1 MIGIISG
8 SGIDQWPGLIDRQI
22 HHATTPFGSVN
33 VTLGTVGDT
42 VVAHVSRHG
51 PSHERLSHQ
60 VNHKA
65 NLSALIDLGVSA
77 VIGCTACGAVQP
89 SIEPGSLIVFD
100 DLYFGSNRMPDGSL
114 CTWFDTPGQK
124 DRGHWIFDHPFS
136 DDLRNSLINAG
147 KEFESKI
154 LTNGVY
160 GHVDGPRFNSR
171 TEISALAACG
181 VTAISQ
187 TGGPETV
194 LAGEAQL
201 PYALVGYVTDY
212 ANGVANVP
220 EPIEALVA
228 RMRVSAD
235 RFAEL
240 IRAALPLV
248 NAHTPQPAGE
258 VFRVES

>member
-1 MIGIISG
+1 
-8 SGIDQWPGLIDRQI
+8 
-22 HHATTPFGSVN
+22 
-33 VTLGTVGDT
+33 
-42 VVAHVSRHG
+42 
-51 PSHERLSHQ
+51 
-60 VNHKA
+60 
-65 NLSALIDLGVSA
+65 
-77 VIGCTACGAVQP
+77 
-89 SIEPGSLIVFD
+89 
-100 DLYFGSNRMPDGSL
+100 MPDDSL

-124 DRGHWIFDHPFS
+124 GRGHWIFDHPFS
-136 DDLRNSLINAG
+136 DDLRNSLLTAG
-147 KEFESKI
+147 KESEAKI
-154 LTNGVY
+154 LTSGVY

-171 TEISALAACG
+171 TEISALAALG

-194 LAGEAQL
+194 LAGESQL

-212 ANGVANVP
+212 ANGVANTP
-220 EPIEALVA
+220 EPIEALIA

-258 VFRVES
+258 VFQVES